1 MRAVGHVKT
10 VLRYVRIVTIAKTIV
25 TVTVLNFALAVINVF
40 LAMVGKAVLI
50 VIPVEN
56 VQIFAL
62 TVKKYVQIVRK
73 I

>member
-1 MRAVGHVKT
+1 MKT

-25 TVTVLNFALAVINVF
+25 TVSVLNFALAVTNVF

-62 TVKKYVQIVRK
+62 NVKKYVQIVRK
-73 I
+73 IYSCSE

>member
-25 TVTVLNFALAVINVF
+25 TVSVLNFALAVTNVF

-56 VQIFAL
+56 V
-62 TVKKYVQIVRK
+62 
-73 I
+73 